1 MSDMEPIRIEM
12 LGGLRILQDSR
23 PVTSV
28 NTNRLQ
34 SLLAFLVLHSGAPQP
49 RERLAYLLWP
59 ESGESQAR
67 TNLRQLLHHLRR
79 ALPPECQSLAADN
92 QTVQW
97 RSDASCAIDVVEF
110 EAAAARAA
118 EAEKHGD
125 LPSARKAL
133 ELAAQLHHDDLLPG
147 LYDEWLQPKREQLRE
162 LLATVLSR
170 LAALL
175 EAGGDYPA
183 AIRYAER
190 LISLDPLREPYY
202 QSLIRLHA
210 RNQDRSSALRVYH

>member
-1 MSDMEPIRIEM
+1 
-12 LGGLRILQDSR
+12 
-23 PVTSV
+23 
-28 NTNRLQ
+28 
-34 SLLAFLVLHSGAPQP
+34 
-49 RERLAYLLWP
+49 
-59 ESGESQAR
+59 QAR

-147 LYDEWLQPKREQLRE
+147 PLERAARLSPAYARAEARARRDSRQGDAGIVHAGSEIRDDRRSGCGGSALPGAGAGSDGGTVRRVEAAAR
-162 LLATVLSR
+162 LLA
-170 LAALL
+170 
-175 EAGGDYPA
+175 AGRRP
-183 AIRYAER
+183 
-190 LISLDPLREPYY
+190 
-202 QSLIRLHA
+202 
-210 RNQDRSSALRVYH
+210 